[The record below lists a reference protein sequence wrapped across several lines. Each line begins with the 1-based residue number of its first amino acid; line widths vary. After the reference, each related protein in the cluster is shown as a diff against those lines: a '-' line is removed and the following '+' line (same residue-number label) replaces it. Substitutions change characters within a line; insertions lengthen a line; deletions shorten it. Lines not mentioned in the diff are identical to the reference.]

1 MRDTLS
7 KEEMKSTQDTQN
19 TSEESQVEEPIDQS
33 QEADTDQDLQEELTD
48 DARVEELQVENEEL
62 SDKVLRLQAE
72 IQNLQ
77 RRNKLNREDL
87 LRFRSQD
94 LARDVIP
101 AIDNLERALQIQ
113 VDDEAGENMKK
124 GLQMVLQSLIQ
135 ALNNNHVEVI
145 DPVGETFDP
154 NFHEAY
160 TQLPAQEG
168 QESGQVAE
176 VFEKGYKLHDRVL
189 RAAKVAVVQ

>member
-7 KEEMKSTQDTQN
+7 QEENQKAQDLSDETLENQAQE
-19 TSEESQVEEPIDQS
+19 SVDQELDQEESSHLEQG
-33 QEADTDQDLQEELTD
+33 ADNSELD
-48 DARVEELQVENEEL
+48 ELQAQKDEL
-62 SDKVLRLQAE
+62 SDQVLRLQAE

-94 LARDVIP
+94 LAKDVIP
-101 AIDNLERALQIQ
+101 AIDNLERALQIE
-113 VDDEAGENMKK
+113 VDDQAGENLKK
-124 GLQMVLQSLIQ
+124 GLQMVLDSLLS
-135 ALNNNHVEVI
+135 ALSKNHVEVI
-145 DPVGETFDP
+145 DPLGEDFDP

-160 TQLPAQEG
+160 TQVPAQEG
-168 QESGQVAE
+168 QDSNQVAQ

-189 RAAKVAVVQ
+189 RAAKVAVTQ